1 MQVMTK
7 TVQGQSL
14 RYTRIGLGLA
24 ALGRPGYINL
34 GHADDLPG
42 ERTPEAML
50 LHAINVLDAA
60 WAAGLRWFDVAR
72 SYGRGE
78 EFLHQW
84 LRIRQIDSA
93 ELTVSSKWG
102 YTYTANWQ
110 TDAAVHEVKEHS
122 LAKLRQQIGE
132 SSQFLGPWLRL
143 YQIHSATQDSGVLDN
158 TAVLDELA
166 RLRDGGMVIG
176 LSVTGVGQSATLEKA
191 LGITRGQ
198 SPLFGSV
205 QATWNL
211 LEQAAGPM
219 LQAIHQ
225 AGWLVI
231 IKEGLANGRLTERGQ
246 GMESPLRQWCEAKQ
260 SNVDAVALAAVLAQ
274 PFADVVLSGA
284 GQVSHL
290 QSNLEALKINTL
302 EGLPDLQEAS
312 AIYWSS
318 RSKLV
323 WQ

>member
-1 MQVMTK
+1 MNVMTK
-7 TVQGQSL
+7 TVQGKTL
-14 RYTRIGLGLA
+14 RYTRLALGLA

-34 GHADDLPG
+34 GHADDLPA

-50 LHAINVLDAA
+50 LHAIGVLDAA
-60 WAAGLRWFDVAR
+60 WAAGIRWFDVAR

-84 LRIRQIDSA
+84 LRIRQIDPA
-93 ELTVSSKWG
+93 EITISSKWG
-102 YTYTANWQ
+102 YTYTANWKV
-110 TDAAVHEVKEHS
+110 DADQHEVKEHS
-122 LAKLRQQIGE
+122 LARLRQQIVE

-143 YQIHSATQDSGVLDN
+143 YQIHSATLESGVLDN
-158 TAVLDELA
+158 PPVLDELA
-166 RLRDGGMVIG
+166 RLRDGGLVIG

-191 LGITRGQ
+191 LGIVRGQ
-198 SPLFGSV
+198 QSLFGSV

-211 LEQAAGPM
+211 LEPSAGPM
-219 LQAIHQ
+219 LEAAHK

-246 GMESPLRQWCEAKQ
+246 SPGTPLRNWCDVHAW
-260 SNVDAVALAAVLAQ
+260 SVDAVALAAVLAQ

-290 QSNLEALKINTL
+290 QSNLQAFEVNDLN
-302 EGLPDLQEAS
+302 GLSMLQEPS
-312 AIYWSS
+312 ADYWSE
-318 RSKLV
+318 RSKLE